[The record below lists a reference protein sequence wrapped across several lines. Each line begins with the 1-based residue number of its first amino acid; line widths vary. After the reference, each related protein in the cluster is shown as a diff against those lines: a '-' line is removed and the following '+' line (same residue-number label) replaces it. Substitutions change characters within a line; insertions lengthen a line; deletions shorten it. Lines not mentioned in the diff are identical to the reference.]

1 MDPAVTGLR
10 PGPGRPAKTTRRAD
24 PPKHRASA
32 RDRRGEM
39 LLALAMFLAFSA
51 ILPAPAVAASPA
63 DQACRDWY
71 EEQAPDEQAREDNEA
86 QLGQDVDGDGC
97 TGILAAAGSDGPVEG
112 ALEEGGT
119 PEEGGSSGGEQLA
132 RAEEPQGGSE
142 TTGDEA
148 QPDCAEQ
155 FESDTSEEQL
165 REREE
170 DRQFNV
176 DNDRDGC
183 IADRSAEDSTGMDG
197 TPAGSPPGEGVPE
210 ATSAPSD
217 DGGLTGMVLGFFR
230 GILQWV
236 WDNTFGW
243 ALERMAEAFE
253 TDLLSLPTLE
263 GRGDLLG
270 FYTGAVEKLRP
281 AILIGI
287 LLLGILM
294 MVRSDNYD
302 LAYAGFQGLPKL
314 MGVAMAMA
322 FLPQFMG
329 ELSRITAGIIDAFFL
344 SGEDVNGAGRELFK
358 AAIGNLAV
366 INFLN
371 VILLVAA
378 AWVGMMVVIVALL
391 KSILYA
397 VLFVAGPFALVASL
411 VPGLGS
417 LAGSWFRGVL
427 ACAAIPALWSI
438 ELGVGV
444 LAVESPQAFFGE
456 GASVLGFVSES
467 AVTAVGAILI
477 LWVMY
482 KTPFKVIE
490 WAFNVQ
496 LPGRG
501 GLVGLAKTAAS
512 LAVAVPAKTVVATAV
527 KGAMNRSSGG
537 SARGAI
543 PDPGGSGAKGAS
555 STGMPG
561 KTEDAGAARRIQQAR
576 RQGQQGRRA
585 ENVSKSTFK
594 YLKQMDARDE
604 GKEKF
609 MQGRPRGAG
618 GPGLKNKQSR
628 DRPRNKS

>member
-10 PGPGRPAKTTRRAD
+10 LGLGRPAKTTRRAD
-24 PPKHRASA
+24 SPNHRVSA
-32 RDRRGEM
+32 RNRRGAM

-51 ILPAPAVAASPA
+51 ILPVPAWAASPA
-63 DQACRDWY
+63 DEACRDWY
-71 EEQAPDEQAREDNEA
+71 EEQAHDEQAREDNEA
-86 QLGQDVDGDGC
+86 QLGRDVDGDGC
-97 TGILAAAGSDGPVEG
+97 MGILAAPGSDGPVEG
-112 ALEEGGT
+112 ALEEGGV
-119 PEEGGSSGGEQLA
+119 PEGDSDSGGEDLA
-132 RAEEPQGGSE
+132 RADYPQGGSE
-142 TTGDEA
+142 TSGEEG

-155 FESDTSEEQL
+155 FQSDAPEEQT

-176 DNDRDGC
+176 DNDKDGC
-183 IADRSAEDSTGMDG
+183 IADRPAEDSTGMDG
-197 TPAGSPPGEGVPE
+197 TPADAPLGEGVPE
-210 ATSAPSD
+210 AADEPTG

-243 ALERMAEAFE
+243 ALEQMAEAFE
-253 TDLLSLPTLE
+253 ADLLALPTLE

-281 AILIGI
+281 AILAGI

-329 ELSRITAGIIDAFFL
+329 ELSRITAGITDAFFP
-344 SGEDVNGAGRELFK
+344 SGGDVNGAGRELFK
-358 AAIGNLAV
+358 AAVGNMAV
-366 INFLN
+366 TNFLN

-378 AWVGMMVVIVALL
+378 AWVGMLVVIVALL

-411 VPGLGS
+411 VPGLNS

-438 ELGVGV
+438 ELGVGT

-456 GASVLGFVSES
+456 GADALGFLSDG

-501 GLVGLAKTAAS
+501 GLVGLAKTAAG

-543 PDPGGSGAKGAS
+543 PDPGGAGAKGAS

-561 KTEDAGAARRIQQAR
+561 KTEDAAAARRIQQAR

-585 ENVSKSTFK
+585 ENVSQSTFK

-618 GPGLKNKQSR
+618 GPGTRRDPSR
-628 DRPRNKS
+628 DRSRSHG

>member
-1 MDPAVTGLR
+1 M
-10 PGPGRPAKTTRRAD
+10 AK
-24 PPKHRASA
+24 
-32 RDRRGEM
+32 
-39 LLALAMFLAFSA
+39 
-51 ILPAPAVAASPA
+51 
-63 DQACRDWY
+63 
-71 EEQAPDEQAREDNEA
+71 
-86 QLGQDVDGDGC
+86 
-97 TGILAAAGSDGPVEG
+97 
-112 ALEEGGT
+112 
-119 PEEGGSSGGEQLA
+119 
-132 RAEEPQGGSE
+132 
-142 TTGDEA
+142 
-148 QPDCAEQ
+148 
-155 FESDTSEEQL
+155 
-165 REREE
+165 
-170 DRQFNV
+170 
-176 DNDRDGC
+176 
-183 IADRSAEDSTGMDG
+183 
-197 TPAGSPPGEGVPE
+197 
-210 ATSAPSD
+210 
-217 DGGLTGMVLGFFR
+217 
-230 GILQWV
+230 
-236 WDNTFGW
+236 
-243 ALERMAEAFE
+243 AFE

-263 GRGDLLG
+263 GRGNLLG

-281 AILIGI
+281 AILVDI

-294 MVRSDNYD
+294 MFRSDNYD

-329 ELSRITAGIIDAFFL
+329 ELSRITAGITDAFFP
-344 SGEDVNGAGRELFK
+344 SGGDVNGAGRELFK
-358 AAIGNLAV
+358 AAVGNLAV
-366 INFLN
+366 TNFLN

-378 AWVGMMVVIVALL
+378 AWVGMLVVIVALL

-438 ELGVGV
+438 ELGIGV

-456 GASVLGFVSES
+456 GASILGFVSES
-467 AVTAVGAILI
+467 AVHAVGAILI

-501 GLVGLAKTAAS
+501 GLVGLARTAAS
-512 LAVAVPAKTVVATAV
+512 LAVAVPAKTIVATAV

-537 SARGAI
+537 AI
-543 PDPGGSGAKGAS
+543 PDHGGAGTKGAS

-561 KTEDAGAARRIQQAR
+561 KAEGAGAARRIQQAR

-585 ENVSKSTFK
+585 ENVSQSTFK

-618 GPGLKNKQSR
+618 GPGTRRDPSR
-628 DRPRNKS
+628 DRSRSNG

>member
-1 MDPAVTGLR
+1 
-10 PGPGRPAKTTRRAD
+10 
-24 PPKHRASA
+24 
-32 RDRRGEM
+32 M

-51 ILPAPAVAASPA
+51 ILPAPALAASPA

-97 TGILAAAGSDGPVEG
+97 TGILVAAGSDGPVEG
-112 ALEEGGT
+112 ALEGGGT
-119 PEEGGSSGGEQLA
+119 PEEGGSSGGEEQLA
-132 RAEEPQGGSE
+132 QTEDPQGGSGT
-142 TTGDEA
+142 TTGEEA

-176 DNDRDGC
+176 DNDKDGC
-183 IADRSAEDSTGMDG
+183 VADRPAEDSTGMDG
-197 TPAGSPPGEGVPE
+197 TPAGFPSGEGAPE
-210 ATSAPSD
+210 ATSASSD

-243 ALERMAEAFE
+243 ALEQMAEAFE

-263 GRGDLLG
+263 GRDDLLG

-281 AILIGI
+281 AILAGI

-329 ELSRITAGIIDAFFL
+329 ELSRITAGITDAFFP
-344 SGEDVNGAGRELFK
+344 SGGDVNGAGQELFK

-366 INFLN
+366 TNFLN

-378 AWVGMMVVIVALL
+378 AWVGMLVVIVALL

-456 GASVLGFVSES
+456 GASILGFVSES

-512 LAVAVPAKTVVATAV
+512 LAVAIPAKTVVATAV

-543 PDPGGSGAKGAS
+543 PDPGGAGAKSAS

-561 KTEDAGAARRIQQAR
+561 KAEGAGPARRIQQAR
-576 RQGQQGRRA
+576 HQGQQGRRA

-618 GPGLKNKQSR
+618 GPGTRRDPSR
-628 DRPRNKS
+628 DRSRSNG

>member
-1 MDPAVTGLR
+1 M
-10 PGPGRPAKTTRRAD
+10 
-24 PPKHRASA
+24 
-32 RDRRGEM
+32 M
-39 LLALAMFLAFSA
+39 LVLTMFLAFFA
-51 ILPAPAVAASPA
+51 TLPTTARAASPA
-63 DQACRDWY
+63 DEACRGWY
-71 EEQAPDEQAREDNEA
+71 GEQAPDEQAREDNEA
-86 QLGQDVDGDGC
+86 QVGQDVDEDGC
-97 TGILAAAGSDGPVEG
+97 TGMLATPGSNGPVEG
-112 ALEEGGT
+112 ASTEEDT
-119 PEEGGSSGGEQLA
+119 PEKDGASGGEEFAQ
-132 RAEEPQGGSE
+132 AEGPPDAPGT
-142 TTGDEA
+142 TTGEG
-148 QPDCAEQ
+148 QPECAER
-155 FESDTSEEQL
+155 FESDTPEEQT

-176 DNDRDGC
+176 DNDGDGC
-183 IADRSAEDSTGMDG
+183 IAEEPAEDSTGMDG
-197 TPAGSPPGEGVPE
+197 TPADAPSGEGVPRG
-210 ATSAPSD
+210 TSGSAD

-230 GILQWV
+230 GILQWL

-243 ALERMAEAFE
+243 ALEQMAEAFE

-281 AILIGI
+281 AILVGI

-329 ELSRITAGIIDAFFL
+329 ELSRITAGITDAFFPS
-344 SGEDVNGAGRELFK
+344 SGDVNGAGQELFK
-358 AAIGNLAV
+358 AAVGNMAV
-366 INFLN
+366 ANFLN

-378 AWVGMMVVIVALL
+378 AWVGMLVMIVALL
-391 KSILYA
+391 KSVLYA

-411 VPGLGS
+411 VPGLSS

-456 GASVLGFVSES
+456 GASTLGFVSEG
-467 AVTAVGAILI
+467 AVVAVGAILI

-512 LAVAVPAKTVVATAV
+512 LAVGIPVKTAV
-527 KGAMNRSSGG
+527 ASAVKSATNRTSSGSTGGTVTNSGGG
-537 SARGAI
+537 SAN
-543 PDPGGSGAKGAS
+543 GAS
-555 STGMPG
+555 PQRMPG
-561 KTEDAGAARRIQQAR
+561 RTEKADSGEATRRIQQAR
-576 RQGQQGRRA
+576 RQGQQARRA
-585 ENVSKSTFK
+585 ENVSRSTLK
-594 YLKQMDARDE
+594 YLKQMDVRDE
-604 GKEKF
+604 GKERF
-609 MQGRPRGAG
+609 MQGRPRGGRDTGMG
-618 GPGLKNKQSR
+618 GSR
-628 DRPRNKS
+628 TGDRSWDKR

>member
-1 MDPAVTGLR
+1 
-10 PGPGRPAKTTRRAD
+10 
-24 PPKHRASA
+24 
-32 RDRRGEM
+32 
-39 LLALAMFLAFSA
+39 MFLAFST
-51 ILPAPAVAASPA
+51 ILPIPAVAASPA

-71 EEQAPDEQAREDNEA
+71 EGQAPDEQAREDNEA

-119 PEEGGSSGGEQLA
+119 PEEGGSLGGEEQLA
-132 RAEEPQGGSE
+132 RTDDPQGGSGT
-142 TTGDEA
+142 TTGEEA

-155 FESDTSEEQL
+155 FESDTSEERL

-176 DNDRDGC
+176 DNDKDGC
-183 IADRSAEDSTGMDG
+183 IADRPAEDSTGMDG
-197 TPAGSPPGEGVPE
+197 TPAGFPSGEGVPE
-210 ATSAPSD
+210 ATSASSD

-243 ALERMAEAFE
+243 ALEQMAEAFE

-263 GRGDLLG
+263 GRDDLLG

-281 AILIGI
+281 AILVGI

-329 ELSRITAGIIDAFFL
+329 ELSRITAGLTDAFFP
-344 SGEDVNGAGRELFK
+344 SGGDVNGAGRELFK
-358 AAIGNLAV
+358 AAVGNLAV
-366 INFLN
+366 TNFLN

-378 AWVGMMVVIVALL
+378 AWVGMLVVIVALL

-512 LAVAVPAKTVVATAV
+512 LAIAIPAKTVVATAV

-537 SARGAI
+537 SARGTI
-543 PDPGGSGAKGAS
+543 PDPGGAGAKGAS
-555 STGMPG
+555 STGMSG
-561 KTEDAGAARRIQQAR
+561 KAEGAGSARRIQQAR
-576 RQGQQGRRA
+576 HQGQQGRRA

-609 MQGRPRGAG
+609 MQGRPRGVG
-618 GPGLKNKQSR
+618 GPGTRRDPSR
-628 DRPRNKS
+628 DRSRSNG